1 MRISPSSTAFSDE
14 ESASSL
20 ADGDS
25 TRELF
30 VSMASPRHDRERMGQ
45 LLATGVLAAA
55 LAGCSLIYN
64 PNNLPSPSDA
74 PADAEVI
81 VDADPTMLAL
91 TDVAPAT
98 INEGQG
104 DGGGRAAVIVIR
116 GDNIAPDAQVSITS
130 QGGNTHFTVGTV
142 ELAADH
148 KFIAVQIV
156 AKVDD
161 TIGDG
166 QSNVLDIHVTQA
178 GGTITKELLGKLT
191 ITGLDTLDD
200 SKAGDIPMNLRPL
213 YASIALTGAL
223 HLAGD
228 NDHPVL
234 LRSASSLTVGD
245 LDANGKN
252 ASSSTGGAGG
262 PGGCPG
268 GNGGTDGSCAAPAAG
283 HHGGAIG
290 NGGGGGYGADGKS
303 GSGSNAG
310 TPGTT
315 AGNATVSTYGG
326 FMGVSANRSGGGG
339 GGGGTLADLGSGGGG
354 GGGGGLI
361 ELTAEGN
368 VMAGA
373 LSALGGN
380 GVHPLAVGGG
390 GGGSGG
396 TIVVRAGGTLV
407 TGAIAVGGGHSA
419 ENNGSG
425 DGGTGRIRWDAAA
438 SAPPSG
444 AHRGPAFVDAPLSVT
459 TANPTIT
466 MIGTANDGF
475 KVYVVDQDGAIH
487 DQQSFAF
494 GANNMVAVTPTLF
507 RGYNRLCVVLDG
519 GERGKPEGEKCVD
532 LAMLP

>member
-1 MRISPSSTAFSDE
+1 
-14 ESASSL
+14 
-20 ADGDS
+20 
-25 TRELF
+25 
-30 VSMASPRHDRERMGQ
+30 MGQ
-45 LLATGVLAAA
+45 LLATGVLASA

-74 PADAEVI
+74 PADAEV
-81 VDADPTMLAL
+81 VADADPTMLAL

-98 INEGQG
+98 IDEGQG
-104 DGGGRAAVIVIR
+104 DGGGRAAVVVIR
-116 GDNIAPDAQVSITS
+116 GENIAPDAQVSITS
-130 QGGNTHFTVGTV
+130 QAGNTHFTVGTV

-156 AKVDD
+156 ATVDD
-161 TIGDG
+161 TIGAG
-166 QSNVLDIHVTQA
+166 QTNVLDIHVAQA
-178 GGTITKELLGKLT
+178 GGTITRELLGKLT

-200 SKAGDIPMNLRPL
+200 SKAADIPLNLKPR
-213 YASIALTGAL
+213 YARIALTGAL
-223 HLAGD
+223 DLTGD
-228 NDHPVL
+228 QDHPVL
-234 LRSASSLTVGD
+234 LRSASSITVGD
-245 LDANGKN
+245 LTANGKN

-290 NGGGGGYGADGKS
+290 NGGGGGYGSDGKS

-310 TPGTT
+310 TPGTS

-339 GGGGTLADLGSGGGG
+339 GGGGSLADLGSGGGG

-361 ELTAEGN
+361 ELTAEGD
-368 VMAGA
+368 VTAGA
-373 LSALGGN
+373 LSAIGGN
-380 GVHPLAVGGG
+380 GVHPALVGGG

-396 TIVVRAGGTLV
+396 TIVVRAGGALV
-407 TGAIAVGGGHSA
+407 TGAIAVAGGQSA
-419 ENNGSG
+419 EKDGNGN
-425 DGGTGRIRWDAAA
+425 GGAGRIRWDAPA
-438 SAPPSG
+438 SAPPAG
-444 AHRGPAFVDAPLSVT
+444 AHRGAAFVAAPLSVT
-459 TANPTIT
+459 TPNPTIT

-475 KVYVVDQDGAIH
+475 TVYVVDHDGAIH
-487 DQQSFAF
+487 DEQSFAF

-519 GERGKPEGEKCVD
+519 GERGQPEAEKCVD
-532 LAMLP
+532 IAMLP